1 MGEPEEQNSS
11 GRALAA
17 TELGTGPEFDPQPG
31 LAPEIV
37 QDSDSEEEAP
47 DAFLGRVLG
56 GLYRVERRIGEGGM
70 GTVYAALHIHLNK
83 SFAIKVLS
91 SRVASDKQAIER
103 LRQEAVMASSIDHD
117 NIIDVVSFDTTE
129 EGDVFIV
136 MELLKGM
143 ALADVLEKGPV
154 PLDRSLHI
162 AMQMCG
168 ALHAAHENG
177 IVHRDL
183 KPENIFIVR
192 KHDRDFVKVLDFG
205 ISKVKSADADQVRM
219 TKTGQLVGTPLY
231 MSPEQARGEANIDRR
246 VDIYALGVLLYEML
260 TGTPPFDGG
269 NYFQLLWK
277 HGNEPPQPPGARAP
291 DAHIPESVE
300 AAIMKALAK
309 DPDERFQTMEEMQEV
324 LAGTASTQTPAH
336 LVSMP
341 TPPPSSRSGH
351 GGGAVTMDE
360 PVLPKSR
367 LGIGLG
373 AAALAV
379 AVIGVAVAVGTGN
392 SDPAAPPA
400 TDTEPATEAQ
410 GGAEDVGE
418 DPGAEGSSGVPRGV
432 EVPGDEVPPAVP
444 QMVSVTFNSRPEGA
458 TVSIDG
464 RELGETPLVT
474 PIALSD
480 GPIEVTFAKER
491 YVDEIISVVP
501 SQGAVVEGRLRPVR
515 RQPSTMRGGM
525 AGTHKMT
532 F

>member
-1 MGEPEEQNSS
+1 MGETEEQNSK

-17 TELGTGPEFDPQPG
+17 TELGTGPELDAQAAI
-31 LAPEIV
+31 APEIV
-37 QDSDSEEEAP
+37 RDSDVGEDAP
-47 DAFLGRVLG
+47 DPFLGRVLG
-56 GLYRVERRIGEGGM
+56 GLYRVDRRIGEGGM
-70 GTVYAALHIHLNK
+70 GTVYAALHVHLNK
-83 SFAIKVLS
+83 SFAVKVLS
-91 SRVASDKQAIER
+91 SRIASDKQAIER

-117 NIIDVVSFDTTE
+117 NIVDVVSFDTTE

-143 ALADVLEKGPV
+143 ALADVLENGPI

-205 ISKVKSADADQVRM
+205 ISKVKSAETEQVRM

-277 HGNEPPQPPGARAP
+277 HGNEPPQPPAARAP
-291 DAHIPESVE
+291 DAHIPGAVE

-309 DPDERFQTMEEMQEV
+309 DPDDRFRTMEEMQEV
-324 LAGTASTQTPAH
+324 LAGTASPHTPAH

-341 TPPPSSRSGH
+341 TPDPSSQ
-351 GGGAVTMDE
+351 GGYRTGGVTMDE

-367 LGIGLG
+367 LGLGLG

-379 AVIGVAVAVGTGN
+379 AVIGVAVVFGTGT
-392 SDPAAPPA
+392 SDPETPPA
-400 TDTEPATEAQ
+400 TGTEPESGAQ
-410 GGAEDVGE
+410 TSGE
-418 DPGAEGSSGVPRGV
+418 DDGQNPTPDASSEVPEGV
-432 EVPGDEVPPAVP
+432 EVPGDEVSAGVP

-474 PIALSD
+474 PVALSD
-480 GPIEVTFAKER
+480 GPIEVTFAKNR
-491 YVDEIISVVP
+491 FLDETISVVP

-515 RQPSTMRGGM
+515 RQPGTMRGGM
-525 AGTHKMT
+525 AGTIKMT